1 MGKLNVTES
10 PCRGERFI
18 LKSKRVV
25 FGTIV
30 LFLVVVVLAGYF
42 IWFSK

>member
-1 MGKLNVTES
+1 M
-10 PCRGERFI
+10 
-18 LKSKRVV
+18 KSKRVV